1 MGVIGHPGNMQ
12 DIRVA
17 KSGEFIFTTGGT
29 DLTINGWKY
38 NATPL
43 VEAVTNGGKGNDA
56 FLSLLEDGRE
66 GLMYQEM
73 VNFFYYAQIKSKD
86 ENTTKVKLFFTHK
99 QQRTLGESVPTKLVS
114 GLMAAM
120 GYYPS
125 IQELENI
132 KNEVKYSKFSETE
145 KTTDNITFD
154 MFVK

>member
-1 MGVIGHPGNMQ
+1 MILPLDGNPHRIMGVVGHPGNMQ

-43 VEAVTNGGKGNDA
+43 LEALQNGGKGNDP
-56 FLSLLEDGRE
+56 FLSLLEGGRE

-86 ENTTKVKLFFTHK
+86 ENTTKVRIIIIF
-99 QQRTLGESVPTKLVS
+99 
-114 GLMAAM
+114 
-120 GYYPS
+120 
-125 IQELENI
+125 
-132 KNEVKYSKFSETE
+132 SKEH
-145 KTTDNITFD
+145 
-154 MFVK
+154 